1 MNKNNKYK
9 HFLNR
14 DIRANEVRVVDVGVM
29 SFRDAIALAESK
41 EMDLVMISQS
51 VDTPVCKIMDYQKFL
66 YEQEKRE
73 KQKVLDLKEIK
84 VGPNISQN
92 DLNYRLKH
100 VVEFLQKGHKVK
112 ITMQFKG
119 REISYLEKGREVINS
134 MVSDISEFGLIDTP
148 MKLEGKKL
156 FVIIR
161 PKK

>member
-1 MNKNNKYK
+1 MNNKYK

-14 DIRANEVRVVDVGVM
+14 DIRANEVRVVDIGVM

-51 VDTPVCKIMDYQKFL
+51 ADTPVCKIMDYQKFL

-100 VVEFLQKGHKVK
+100 MAEFLQKGHKVK

>member
-29 SFRDAIALAESK
+29 SFKDAIALAESK

-51 VDTPVCKIMDYQKFL
+51 SDMPVCKIMDYQKFL

-100 VVEFLQKGHKVK
+100 MAEFLQKGHKVK

-134 MVSDISEFGLIDTP
+134 MISDISDFGSIDTP

-156 FVIIR
+156 FVIIK